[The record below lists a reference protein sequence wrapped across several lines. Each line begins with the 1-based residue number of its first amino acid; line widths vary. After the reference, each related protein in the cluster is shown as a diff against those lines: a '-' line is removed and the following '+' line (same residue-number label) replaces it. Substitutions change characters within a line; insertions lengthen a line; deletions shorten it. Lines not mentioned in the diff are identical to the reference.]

1 MTPWLTLSLG
11 LLLGQTPPGSTSL
24 PPDADVQDPA
34 ALEFREA
41 WERSLQQAEATDEG
55 QGQADDTVTTPAGD
69 AAATDFDAPGI
80 GGAGSDT
87 SQEATAVPRSNAPAP
102 ESNAPAPEG
111 NQAAAAPA
119 TNMRQELERL
129 RTQMQSLQTQLEAQQ
144 QEATARTGL
153 VEQEVLG
160 MQERAQQQER
170 LRTQRLALLEDAGVW
185 VLAVDQALAVGEL
198 DIGDAVDA
206 ADLALSEALQ
216 NATETGNGQTVLL
229 VENVR
234 TRLAFALEAAGR
246 RSVEEARSALF
257 LANLELR
264 EARRHTLDRADT
276 SVLTP

>member
-1 MTPWLTLSLG
+1 
-11 LLLGQTPPGSTSL
+11 
-24 PPDADVQDPA
+24 VQDPA

-41 WERSLQQAEATDEG
+41 WERALQQAEATDEG
-55 QGQADDTVTTPAGD
+55 QGQADDTVTTPVGEAG
-69 AAATDFDAPGI
+69 AADSDAPGI
-80 GGAGSDT
+80 GGAGADT
-87 SQEATAVPRSNAPAP
+87 GQEATTVPRSNAPAP
-102 ESNAPAPEG
+102 ESNAPAPQG
-111 NQAAAAPA
+111 NEAAAPA
-119 TNMRQELERL
+119 TNMRQELDRL
-129 RTQMQSLQTQLEAQQ
+129 RTQAQSLQQQLEAQQ
-144 QEATARTGL
+144 QEAAARTGL
-153 VEQEVLG
+153 VEQQVLG
-160 MQERAQQQER
+160 MQERAQEQER

-198 DIGDAVDA
+198 DIGNAVDA

-216 NATETGNGQTVLL
+216 NATDTGSGQTVLL

>member
-41 WERSLQQAEATDEG
+41 WERALQQAEATDEG
-55 QGQADDTVTTPAGD
+55 QGQADDTVEVPVGGVGAAD
-69 AAATDFDAPGI
+69 AEAPGI

-87 SQEATAVPRSNAPAP
+87 GQQEIAVPRSNAPAP
-102 ESNAPAPEG
+102 QSTEAAP
-111 NQAAAAPA
+111 PA
-119 TNMRQELERL
+119 TNMRQEIDRL
-129 RTQMQSLQTQLEAQQ
+129 HTQVESLQTQLQAQQ

-160 MQERAQQQER
+160 MQERAQEQEQ
-170 LRTQRLALLEDAGVW
+170 LRAQRLALLEDAGVW
-185 VLAVDQALAVGEL
+185 VLAVDQALLVGEL

-206 ADLALSEALQ
+206 ADSALAEALQ
-216 NATETGNGQTVLL
+216 NATETGSGQTVLL
-229 VENVR
+229 IENVR
-234 TRLAFALEAAGR
+234 TRLAFALEATGR
-246 RSVEEARSALF
+246 RSVEEARTALF
-257 LANLELR
+257 LANMELR
-264 EARRHTLDRADT
+264 EARRHALDRPDT

>member
-41 WERSLQQAEATDEG
+41 WERALQQAEATDEG

-69 AAATDFDAPGI
+69 AAATDSDAPGI

-87 SQEATAVPRSNAPAP
+87 GQETTAVPRSNAPAP
-102 ESNAPAPEG
+102 QSSAPAPEG
-111 NQAAAAPA
+111 NEAAAPA
-119 TNMRQELERL
+119 PNMRQEIDQL
-129 RTQMQSLQTQLEAQQ
+129 RTQVQSLQTQLEAQQ

-160 MQERAQQQER
+160 MQERAQEQER
-170 LRTQRLALLEDAGVW
+170 QRTQRLALLEDAGVW
-185 VLAVDQALAVGEL
+185 VLAVDQALSVGEL

-216 NATETGNGQTVLL
+216 NATDTGNGQTVLL

>member
-41 WERSLQQAEATDEG
+41 WERALQQAEATDEG
-55 QGQADDTVTTPAGD
+55 QGQADDTGMVPVREDVAEPASE
-69 AAATDFDAPGI
+69 APGI

-87 SQEATAVPRSNAPAP
+87 RQEATAVPRSTEPAP
-102 ESNAPAPEG
+102 QSDEAAP
-111 NQAAAAPA
+111 PA
-119 TNMRQELERL
+119 TNMRQEIDRL
-129 RTQMQSLQTQLEAQQ
+129 RTQVQSLQTQLEAQQ
-144 QEATARTGL
+144 QQAAARTGL

-160 MQERAQQQER
+160 MQERALEQDR

-185 VLAVDQALAVGEL
+185 LLAADQALVVGEL

-206 ADLALSEALQ
+206 ADAALAEALQ

-234 TRLAFALEAAGR
+234 TRLAFALEATGR

-257 LANLELR
+257 LASLELR
-264 EARRHTLDRADT
+264 EARRQALDRPDT